1 MIHHSSLLTLFNHK
15 LTDKQ
20 KNDAYS
26 SLGIENII
34 DMPDDLKALWRQ
46 VPSNLTQ
53 IEKHIAPVRNWLASN
68 SHPGDYVLIQGDF
81 GACYIMVK
89 FAFQNSL
96 VPVYSTT
103 AREAVEVHEKD
114 GSVKVIHKFN
124 HVIYRQYG
132 G

>member
-1 MIHHSSLLTLFNHK
+1 MRSLFLLFNHK

-20 KNDAYS
+20 KNNAYS
-26 SLGIENII
+26 SLGIENIV
-34 DMPDDLKALWRQ
+34 DMPDELKALWRQ
-46 VPSNLTQ
+46 VPSNLAEIKQ
-53 IEKHIAPVRNWLASN
+53 CIAPVQNWLASN
-68 SHPGDYVLIQGDF
+68 SHFGDYTLIQGDF

-89 FAFQNSL
+89 FAFQNHL
-96 VPVYSTT
+96 APVYSTT

-132 G
+132 R